1 MREPAELRTTED
13 AGRSLP
19 SHGPDWDAAIAA
31 GIDVTMIE
39 ANLQLRPCE
48 RLRRMEAANRFA
60 VEVQARTLPAAMLHE
75 LRARLLR
82 EKVEALGPEREE

>member
-1 MREPAELRTTED
+1 MGTCHAGGRMREPAELRTTED

-39 ANLQLRPCE
+39 ANLRRRPCE
-48 RLRRMEAANRFA
+48 RLRRMEAANRFS
-60 VEVQARTLPAAMLHE
+60 VETELQAILDRLHNPGW
-75 LRARLLR
+75 R
-82 EKVEALGPEREE
+82 G